1 MSTYEKVQATKPQ
14 LLGGNLLAL
23 IWILI
28 GTFGCWLINPLYG
41 WLFLGFSAFIIYG
54 ILRRM
59 TCNSCYYCKSCTK
72 GMTKLSLLFL
82 GKNHIPGLS
91 QSSIVAMTIIIYIVL
106 TLIPIGLLAHSIM
119 AEYTLLKML
128 ALTGLAAVSTVGILG
143 ILYNIAV
150 VKPKTQVN

>member
-23 IWILI
+23 AWMLL

-41 WLFLGFSAFIIYG
+41 WLFLGFSAFVIYG
-54 ILRRM
+54 IIRRM

-82 GKNHIPGLS
+82 GANHIPGLS
-91 QSSIVAMTIIIYIVL
+91 KSSIVAMTIIVYVVL
-106 TLIPIGLLAHSIM
+106 TLIPTGLLVSSIM
-119 AEYTLLKML
+119 AEYSLLKML
-128 ALTGLAAVSTVGILG
+128 ALAGLAVVSTVVILG
-143 ILYNIAV
+143 ILYNLA
-150 VKPKTQVN
+150 VKPKTKA